1 MQNYF
6 TAPYEIFNAAAS
18 LMCKSMRAAPK
29 LSRAAFAQTRAAQYY
44 WSGIFRYTTTFM
56 MPTTNALSSF
66 ANAEKEKLAA
76 NSPADNLR
84 DYSQLSDMNM
94 ELAATSMASGLK
106 AMNSYFCD
114 TVSKSFSAW
123 LNTFED
129 EDCLCKFADRLE
141 EVLKVTVQEY
151 PKAIDHIKTEFGI
164 HPESGGYKK
173 VAETERFD
181 LLQVLPNQKVTES
194 RNKPVVI
201 IPPYVLGANILAF
214 LPQEQKSYVHC
225 YANQGIPTYIRV
237 IKDIDTTPA
246 VQTMTG
252 EDDARDI
259 RFFCEKVMGRHNT
272 PVTLNGFCQGGY
284 QSLVALLSGELDGL
298 VDALI
303 TCVSPIDGSRSKSL
317 VDYIK
322 IIPNRFRDIK
332 YSQKDLPDGNSVID
346 GPILSW
352 VHKLRKLETESPVVS
367 FHRDIAM
374 FDSQPNPQPKISKTA
389 AAINYWLT
397 HDQVDIPV
405 NIAQMSFDSYSI
417 PIDKEGNL
425 PVTLFGRK
433 LNLKRLPEMKVPWLI
448 CVAEGDDLV
457 DKEAALAAL
466 DYIDAEV
473 CVFPK
478 GHAAIATSWSIPTSS
493 CALHT
498 LFPRAGK
505 PAESSEAC
513 KIFRGP
519 VRFQID
525 LDTAMEASRQSI
537 EAEQAPKAVSEVRA
551 ASAGA
556 PAGDPASVERDRK
569 LNALLPVTAKE
580 KKTRLVLLPGP
591 VAATP
596 SGGKPAKKTQIN
608 RTAPKRSASRKPTS
622 SEKK

>member
-1 MQNYF
+1 
-6 TAPYEIFNAAAS
+6 
-18 LMCKSMRAAPK
+18 
-29 LSRAAFAQTRAAQYY
+29 
-44 WSGIFRYTTTFM
+44 
-56 MPTTNALSSF
+56 
-66 ANAEKEKLAA
+66 
-76 NSPADNLR
+76 
-84 DYSQLSDMNM
+84 MNM

-123 LNTFED
+123 LNSFED
-129 EDCLCKFADRLE
+129 EDCLCKFSDRLE

-225 YANQGIPTYIRV
+225 YANQGIPTYIRL

-259 RFFCEKVMGRHNT
+259 RFFCEKVMGRHNR

-284 QSLVALLSGELDGL
+284 QSLVALLAGELDGL

-322 IIPNRFRDIK
+322 IIPNRFRDVK

-352 VHKLRKLETESPVVS
+352 VHKLRKLETKSPVVS

-374 FDSQPNPQPKISKTA
+374 FDRQANSSPKISKTA

-457 DKEAALAAL
+457 
-466 DYIDAEV
+466 
-473 CVFPK
+473 
-478 GHAAIATSWSIPTSS
+478 
-493 CALHT
+493 
-498 LFPRAGK
+498 
-505 PAESSEAC
+505 
-513 KIFRGP
+513 
-519 VRFQID
+519 
-525 LDTAMEASRQSI
+525 
-537 EAEQAPKAVSEVRA
+537 
-551 ASAGA
+551 
-556 PAGDPASVERDRK
+556 
-569 LNALLPVTAKE
+569 
-580 KKTRLVLLPGP
+580 
-591 VAATP
+591 
-596 SGGKPAKKTQIN
+596 
-608 RTAPKRSASRKPTS
+608 KRSRTCSPGLYRCRGLRISEGPRSHCDIVVDSHIELCPSYSFS
-622 SEKK
+622 SGREARCIFGGLPNFQRPRPLPNRPGYRPGGLQAKR